1 MRIDSRAITLED
13 GRTTLLAFLRS
24 NPVGDRA
31 RYGTELVFEEWM
43 TNLRMHALH
52 GDPRALVDVDVQ
64 AGRGEVCLSFSHDGP
79 AFDPTTFPEPKP
91 VADLTDTPVGGRGL
105 LLIRSFARSMR
116 YSHDGRRGTL
126 IVCIDD

>member
-1 MRIDSRAITLED
+1 MGAL
-13 GRTTLLAFLRS
+13 
-24 NPVGDRA
+24 DRD
-31 RYGTELVFEEWM
+31 EE
-43 TNLRMHALH
+43 
-52 GDPRALVDVDVQ
+52 
-64 AGRGEVCLSFSHDGP
+64 
-79 AFDPTTFPEPKP
+79 P